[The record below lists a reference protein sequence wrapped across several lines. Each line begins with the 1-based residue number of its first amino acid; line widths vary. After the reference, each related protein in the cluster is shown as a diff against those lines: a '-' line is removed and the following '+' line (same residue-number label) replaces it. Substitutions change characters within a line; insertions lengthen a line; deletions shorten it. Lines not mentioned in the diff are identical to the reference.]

1 MYLKLTV
8 LFHTLGVCFFWNDEN
23 WSKLLLS
30 WQPDGQM
37 DGQTSP
43 FHHTT
48 RNRRHQCTAK
58 MQGLWFLFLPLWCV
72 SGTCARLL
80 LQTGELLLLLSLHTV
95 SEWTFIR
102 NGSCLWERQ
111 SAENTPA
118 GRYCTTSC
126 PPTGANYPLTE
137 PAAQG
142 TVKRREEKPECYHL
156 VTSHPVQEFKLLV
169 TFHVCFWNRW
179 QKGWDQ
185 KDEPFPA
192 SGDVLEIL
200 LGFGMLI
207 W

>member
-1 MYLKLTV
+1 MCRVRVGFSILLYMYLKLTV
-8 LFHTLGVCFFWNDEN
+8 LFHTLGVCFFLNDEN

-48 RNRRHQCTAK
+48 CNRRHQCTAK

-80 LQTGELLLLLSLHTV
+80 LQTGELLLLPSLHTV

-102 NGSCLWERQ
+102 NGSCLWERR

-142 TVKRREEKPECYHL
+142 IVKHREEKPVLPPCHA
-156 VTSHPVQEFKLLV
+156 
-169 TFHVCFWNRW
+169 
-179 QKGWDQ
+179 
-185 KDEPFPA
+185 PA
-192 SGDVLEIL
+192 TQCKSSSC
-200 LGFGMLI
+200 
-207 W
+207 